1 MTRKVGKLT
10 AVANTEINAQT
21 YRRLLGR
28 VMPRAI
34 SGEHEYERLLA
45 EVDKLMSKGD
55 ALSPEEG
62 ALLDLIV
69 VLIEDYEDEHHSMPA
84 SMPHTRIKTLIEER
98 GLRQSD
104 LVPVLG
110 SRSRVSELL
119 SGKRTPN
126 KAQAL
131 AEFFG
136 VSLDWFI

>member
-1 MTRKVGKLT
+1 MTA
-10 AVANTEINAQT
+10 AVNTEINPQT

-34 SGEHEYERLLA
+34 SAKAEYERLLA

-55 ALSPEEG
+55 AISPEEG
-62 ALLDLIV
+62 ALLDLMV
-69 VLIEDYEDEHHSMPA
+69 VLIEDYEDEHHTMPA
-84 SMPHTRIKTLIEER
+84 SLPHTRIKTLMEER

-104 LVPVLG
+104 LVPTLG

-119 SGKRTPN
+119 SGKRTPS
-126 KAQAL
+126 KAQAKAL

-136 VSLDWFI
+136 VSLSWFI